1 MWRSDNIVTGEKLQQ
16 LADVYLGDPSDFQY
30 NPCIATQTH
39 KHQSLDSLPSS
50 YSNPPIV
57 FCYTHRL
64 RTLADKLDAFQ
75 HPFVLIT
82 HNSDDAVDANDPVVQ
97 RIASCLKVQ
106 RWFAQNVGR
115 MDGILQQLTTESTER
130 AHCSLGGILV
140 DKKIVPL
147 PIGMANR
154 QWPHGDIDF
163 FDNQTVLP
171 PKTRN
176 IYFYFNIH
184 TNPNKRQECY
194 LALIHQLTSSPPMD
208 PTSYKHHLAQHRFCI
223 CPEGNGYDTHRL
235 WEAWYLRTIPVV
247 VYSPFISHLLSTTNL
262 PIIVVNSWSDVQPD
276 TLTPELYENMVG
288 SSTKDVFDD
297 VLLSY
302 AAWSHNIKQSV
313 PNSCNEC
320 VN

>member
-1 MWRSDNIVTGEKLQQ
+1 MWNSDEIITGEKLQQ

-30 NPCIATQTH
+30 NPCIAAQTH
-39 KHQSLDSLPSS
+39 KHQALDQLPSS
-50 YSNPPIV
+50 YANPPIV

-64 RTLADKLDAFQ
+64 RALADKLDAFQ

-82 HNSDDAVDANDPVVQ
+82 HNSDDVVDANDPVVQ
-97 RIASCLKVQ
+97 RIASCLNVR
-106 RWFAQNVGR
+106 RWFAQNV
-115 MDGILQQLTTESTER
+115 
-130 AHCSLGGILV
+130 GGILV
-140 DKKIVPL
+140 DKKIVSL

-154 QWPHGDIDF
+154 QWPHGDIEF
-163 FDNQTVLP
+163 FDNHTVLP
-171 PKTRN
+171 PKTRD
-176 IYFYFNIH
+176 IYFYFNVH
-184 TNPNKRQECY
+184 TNLTKRRECY
-194 LALIHQLTSSPPMD
+194 LAFTTRLASSPPMD

-235 WEAWYLRTIPVV
+235 WEAWYLRVIPVV
-247 VYSPFISHLLSTTNL
+247 VYSPFISHLLSTATSTTNL

-276 TLTPELYENMVG
+276 TLTQELYENMVG

-302 AAWSHNIKQSV
+302 AAWSHTIKQSV